1 MAEMIEPTM
10 CTTIVGPVLARAGG
24 FVFDTWTPDGG
35 LVASYVY
42 PRIDNAYYAR
52 AVEIDY
58 YRSRRDAH
66 AMVCDTVDEFALEA
80 AWQAE
85 FA

>member
-1 MAEMIEPTM
+1 MIHMIDTTM
-10 CTTIVGPVLARAGG
+10 CNTIVGPVLARAGG
-24 FVFDTWTPDGG
+24 YVFDTWTPETG

-42 PRIDNAYYAR
+42 PRADNAYYAR
-52 AVEIDY
+52 AVEIEH
-58 YRSRRDAH
+58 YRNRRGDGAT
-66 AMVCDTVDEFALEA
+66 VCDTIDEFALEA